1 MGSLTR
7 TNLVIIGAGFGG
19 IGLGIKLKRAG
30 LTDFVIIEKARGAG
44 GVWHANR
51 YPGAACD
58 VPSHL
63 YSFSFAPWAEWPE
76 KYASQQ
82 DILAYL
88 ARCVRDAGLDSH
100 LRLNSEVIEARWA
113 DDAAQWRVLTRSG
126 DVYEA
131 KALVSATG
139 QLSRPSRAQLPGL
152 ETFPGTV
159 FHSAEWPDHLDLR
172 GKRVAV
178 VGTGAS
184 AVQIVPAIAPFVE
197 KLYLFQRSAPYVLPK
212 PDKTYSVLKRSML
225 RRVPGA
231 LRLGRFAQYLQHEW
245 RAFAFVSYPRVF
257 KAQRALFLR
266 YLRKSVRVPELRRRL
281 TPDYRMGC
289 KRILL
294 SNDFYPAVTR
304 PNVEVLTQ
312 SIREV
317 RGNALVMGDGTE
329 RAADCIILA
338 TGFTATDF
346 LAPMSVVGVGNNDL
360 QEVWRDGA
368 EAYLGITVAGFPN
381 FFILYG
387 PNTNLGH
394 QSIIYML
401 ESQIRYVVACLKKL
415 QDGRRSL
422 VVRKDVQDRYNAQIQ
437 NRLRRTIWATGCST
451 WYLTAAGKN
460 TTNWPGYTFEFRRLT
475 RRPNWDDYAG

>member
-7 TNLVIIGAGFGG
+7 TRLVIIGAGFGG
-19 IGLGIKLKRAG
+19 IGLGMKLRRAG
-30 LTDFVIIEKARGAG
+30 LTDFVIIEKAGGVG
-44 GVWHANR
+44 GVWRANR

-63 YSFSFAPWAEWPE
+63 YSLSFAPWAEWPE
-76 KYASQQ
+76 RYASQK
-82 DILAYL
+82 DILDYL
-88 ARCVRDAGLDSH
+88 VRCVRDAGLESH
-100 LRLNSEVIEARWA
+100 LRLNSEVTEAHWG
-113 DDAAQWRVLTRSG
+113 DDNAQWRVLTRGG

-131 KALVSATG
+131 KTLVSATG

-184 AVQIVPAIAPFVE
+184 AIQIVPAIAPLVE

-212 PDKTYSVLKRSML
+212 PDTTYSALRRFML
-225 RRVPGA
+225 RHVPGM
-231 LRLGRFAQYLQHEW
+231 LHLSRFAQYLQHEW
-245 RAFAFVSYPRVF
+245 RAFAFVSYPGAF

-266 YLRKSVRVPELRRRL
+266 YLRKSVRDPQLRRRL

-304 PNVEVLTQ
+304 QNVEVLTQ

-338 TGFTATDF
+338 TGFTATKF
-346 LAPMSVVGVGNNDL
+346 LAPMSIVGVGNKDL
-360 QEVWRDGA
+360 HEVWRDGA
-368 EAYLGITVAGFPN
+368 EAYLGTTVAGFPD

-401 ESQIRYVVACLKKL
+401 ESQIGYVIACLKKL
-415 QDGRRSL
+415 QGGRRSL
-422 VVRKDVQDRYNAQIQ
+422 VVRKDVQDRFNAQIQ
-437 NRLRRTIWATGCST
+437 ERLTKTIWATGCST

>member
-1 MGSLTR
+1 MGSPTR
-7 TNLVIIGAGFGG
+7 TGLVIIGAGFGG
-19 IGLGIKLKRAG
+19 IGLGMKLKQAG
-30 LTDFVIIEKARGAG
+30 LTDFIIVEKTDGVG

-63 YSFSFAPWAEWPE
+63 YSFSFAPWPEWPE
-76 KYASQQ
+76 KYASQKE
-82 DILAYL
+82 ILGYL
-88 ARCVRDAGLDSH
+88 VRCVREAGLESH
-100 LRLNSEVIEARWA
+100 LRLNSEVLEAHW
-113 DDAAQWRVLTRSG
+113 DDDNAQWRVLTRSG

-131 KALVSATG
+131 QALVSATG
-139 QLSRPSRAQLPGL
+139 QLSRPLRPQLPGL
-152 ETFPGTV
+152 ETFHGSV
-159 FHSAEWPDHLDLR
+159 FHSAEWPDNLDLR

-178 VGTGAS
+178 VGSGAS
-184 AVQIVPAIAPFVE
+184 AIQIVPSIAPFVD

-212 PDKTYSVLKRSML
+212 SDKKYSAFRHFML
-225 RRVPGA
+225 RHVPGA
-231 LRLGRFAQYLQHEW
+231 LYLSRLAQYLQHEW
-245 RAFAFVSYPRVF
+245 RAFAFVSYPGVF
-257 KAQRALFLR
+257 KGQRALFLR
-266 YLRKSVRVPELRRRL
+266 YLRKSVRDPKLRRRV

-294 SNDFYPAVTR
+294 SNDFYPAITR

-317 RGNALVMGDGTE
+317 RDNALVMDDGTE

-338 TGFTATDF
+338 TGFTATEF
-346 LAPMSVVGVGNNDL
+346 LAPMSVVGAGNKEL
-360 QEVWRDGA
+360 REAWRNGA
-368 EAYLGITVAGFPN
+368 EAYLGTTVASFPN

-401 ESQIRYVVACLKKL
+401 ESQIRYVIACVKKL
-415 QDGRRSL
+415 QGGRRRL
-422 VVRKDVQDRYNAQIQ
+422 AVRKDVQDRFNAQIQ
-437 NRLRRTIWATGCST
+437 QRLKGTIWASGCST

-475 RRPNWDDYAG
+475 HRPNWEDYAG